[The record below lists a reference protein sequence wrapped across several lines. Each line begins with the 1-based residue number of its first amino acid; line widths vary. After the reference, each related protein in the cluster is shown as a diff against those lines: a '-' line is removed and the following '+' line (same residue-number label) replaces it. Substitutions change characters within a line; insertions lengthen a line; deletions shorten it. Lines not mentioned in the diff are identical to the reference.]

1 MKQKLLYSVGYMFVV
16 TAFFSAL
23 VIGFARGTRGRVQA
37 NEQIAF
43 EKAVLGAFPE
53 IIYSNDAEAHRLFQE
68 HFEQQPE
75 AAGAWVYVKD
85 GTTAGYALPIEG
97 KGFWAPIRGIV
108 GIGPD
113 GRTIRG
119 LAFYEQNETPGLG
132 ARIAEPFFRDQ
143 FQDLAMNQEGPPV
156 ELRPEGSELSAGQ
169 VHAIS
174 GATQTCMRLE
184 TLLNEDLLDWLGKM
198 SKQGGQ
204 P

>member
-23 VIGFARGTRGRVQA
+23 IIGFARGTQKRVAA
-37 NEQIAF
+37 NERLAF
-43 EKAVLGAFPE
+43 EKAVLSTFPD
-53 IIYSNDAEAHRLFQE
+53 ITYSNDLEAHRLFQE
-68 HFEQQPE
+68 HFEQRPE
-75 AAGAWVYVKD
+75 AAGAWVYVRN
-85 GTTAGYALPIEG
+85 GMTAGYALPVEG

-108 GIGPD
+108 GIAPD
-113 GRTIRG
+113 GQTIRG

-132 ARIAEPFFRDQ
+132 ARIAEPFFREQ
-143 FQDLAMNQEGPPV
+143 FKGLVIGSEGQPV

-198 SKQGGQ
+198 SGKEVQ

>member
-1 MKQKLLYSVGYMFVV
+1 MNQKSLYAVGYMFVV

-23 VIGFARGTRGRVQA
+23 IIGFARGTKDRVEA
-37 NEQIAF
+37 NERLAF
-43 EKAVLGAFPE
+43 EKAVLSAFPE
-53 IIYSNDAEAHRLFQE
+53 IPYTADGQAHQFFQE
-68 HFEQQPE
+68 HFELRPE
-75 AAGAWVYVKD
+75 AAGAWVYVQN
-85 GTTAGYALPIEG
+85 GETAGYALPIEG
-97 KGFWAPIRGIV
+97 KGFWATIRGIV
-108 GIGPD
+108 GIASD

-143 FQDLAMNQEGPPV
+143 FQGLAMGQDGPPV
-156 ELRPEGSELSAGQ
+156 ELRPAGSALSAGQ

-184 TLLNEDLLDWLGKM
+184 TLLNEDVQDWLKKM
-198 SKQGGQ
+198 SEKGTQ